1 MKIYHAQVNH
11 LENPMGFRME
21 RTVFSWKVKD
31 AEGKKQSYARIRVAS
46 DAAMENLLFDSGEDD
61 KASSLFY
68 PVKLDLEPR
77 TRYYWNVEA
86 GSDAG
91 ETAVSE
97 VQFFETGKR
106 NEAWTGKWISCDSK
120 ENRHPYFEK
129 EIVPAKEVAKAR
141 LYVCGLGLYEV
152 YVDEKRVG
160 DEYLTPYSN
169 DYNEWVQYQTYDVTE
184 EVSKQGMLRVLLGNG
199 WYKGIFGFTCEP
211 NRYGTQAGAFL
222 ELHVEYEDGS
232 KDVIAT
238 DETWSVKTGEIR
250 YSEIYMGETI
260 DTDAPEITEG
270 NVVVKEFDKA
280 VLTAQENEPVRIT
293 EKIEGKKLIVTPKGE
308 RLVDFGQI
316 VTGVVEVH
324 VKGEKG
330 QKIVIRHAEVLDK
343 DGNFYPE
350 TLRQAKSIDTFICNG
365 EEQIFR
371 PHFTFHGFRYIC
383 VEGMDEFTA
392 DQFIAC
398 VTHSDM
404 EKTGDFNCSNK
415 KVNQLQSNI
424 TWSQRDNFLDIPTD
438 CPQRDERLGWTGD
451 AEIFCRTACFL
462 ENTYSFYRKWL
473 RDVEADQTEEGG
485 VAHVVPDI
493 ISGNE
498 GYNWL
503 LEQGSHSAAERRFEI
518 PGNTVE
524 FVRDLRYNKYRVFTE
539 LQNEQKKKGCGRMI
553 DIAHAKQEFEKYLDE
568 YDREDEQICLKI
580 VHTYG
585 VVKYAGEIARKM
597 ECSGEDVELAE
608 LIGLLHDIGRFEQIR
623 RFHSFEPGTMDHA
636 VFGAELLFG
645 EEKLIRRFV
654 EDDKFDELI
663 DAAIRKHSDFKLEGI
678 HDARTLFHAK
688 LIRDADKLDNCRVK
702 LEASVEAML
711 GVSEKAAGEG
721 LISPAVWES
730 CLRRESVLSADRH
743 VPVDYWVSYL
753 AQYYDINFPET
764 CEIIEEEDYITRI
777 AGRLTYQEQDT
788 RTKLHIL
795 TEDLNRYLEMPA
807 VSVKE

>member
-1 MKIYHAQVNH
+1 MNRRNRKKRFTGQVS
-11 LENPMGFRME
+11 LME
-21 RTVFSWKVKD
+21 EVKP
-31 AEGKKQSYARIRVAS
+31 KNI
-46 DAAMENLLFDSGEDD
+46 
-61 KASSLFY
+61 
-68 PVKLDLEPR
+68 
-77 TRYYWNVEA
+77 
-86 GSDAG
+86 
-91 ETAVSE
+91 
-97 VQFFETGKR
+97 FET
-106 NEAWTGKWISCDSK
+106 
-120 ENRHPYFEK
+120 P
-129 EIVPAKEVAKAR
+129 
-141 LYVCGLGLYEV
+141 
-152 YVDEKRVG
+152 
-160 DEYLTPYSN
+160 
-169 DYNEWVQYQTYDVTE
+169 
-184 EVSKQGMLRVLLGNG
+184 QG
-199 WYKGIFGFTCEP
+199 
-211 NRYGTQAGAFL
+211 
-222 ELHVEYEDGS
+222 
-232 KDVIAT
+232 
-238 DETWSVKTGEIR
+238 
-250 YSEIYMGETI
+250 
-260 DTDAPEITEG
+260 
-270 NVVVKEFDKA
+270 
-280 VLTAQENEPVRIT
+280 
-293 EKIEGKKLIVTPKGE
+293 
-308 RLVDFGQI
+308 
-316 VTGVVEVH
+316 
-324 VKGEKG
+324 
-330 QKIVIRHAEVLDK
+330 
-343 DGNFYPE
+343 
-350 TLRQAKSIDTFICNG
+350 
-365 EEQIFR
+365 
-371 PHFTFHGFRYIC
+371 
-383 VEGMDEFTA
+383 
-392 DQFIAC
+392 
-398 VTHSDM
+398 
-404 EKTGDFNCSNK
+404 
-415 KVNQLQSNI
+415 
-424 TWSQRDNFLDIPTD
+424 
-438 CPQRDERLGWTGD
+438 DERLGWTGD

-503 LEQGSHSAAERRFEI
+503 LEQGSHSAAARRFKI

-539 LQNEQKKKGCGRMI
+539 LRNEQKKKGCGRMI

-623 RFHSFEPGTMDHA
+623 IFHSFEPGTMDHA

-764 CEIIEEEDYITRI
+764 CEIIEEEDYITKI